1 MKQLEFDFS
10 GINLLDHYKFH
21 EVIDEGKNDLMSWSD
36 TFSDDGE
43 KLSYDDIIVCGDA
56 TACIVPFQ
64 VSKLKK
70 GQRMFSNSGCASM
83 GYDLPASI
91 GAAIAEPKKRII
103 CLAGDGSIQMNI
115 QELQVMQYLGMAA
128 VMAHGVLK

>member
-43 KLSYDDIIVCGDA
+43 KLSYDEFIYNTNDCMDLEWWIHIDKKNLHTIA
-56 TACIVPFQ
+56 YKWFLLFLR
-64 VSKLKK
+64 SLKK
-70 GQRMFSNSGCASM
+70 DKNRLEKFKRLLV
-83 GYDLPASI
+83 DLDI
-91 GAAIAEPKKRII
+91 KFEEGDWQTIDRHRERQDQEKKATR
-103 CLAGDGSIQMNI
+103 
-115 QELQVMQYLGMAA
+115 
-128 VMAHGVLK
+128 H